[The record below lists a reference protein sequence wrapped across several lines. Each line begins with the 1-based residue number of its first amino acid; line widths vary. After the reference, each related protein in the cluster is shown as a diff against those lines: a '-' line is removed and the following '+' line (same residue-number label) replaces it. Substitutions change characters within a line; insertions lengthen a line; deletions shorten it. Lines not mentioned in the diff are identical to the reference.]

1 MRVLYFLYFGALGS
15 YWTYLNVYYQEIGL
29 SGTQIGLVNTLA
41 PLVAIFSATM
51 WGIVNDRLSRPRVVL
66 RITIPGVLVSCLV
79 LSLVHNFYLIIL
91 FACLMSFF
99 ISATIPLMDN
109 TTLRLLGDQSDR
121 YGQYRV
127 TGSFGFIIASFLSGY
142 LYEITGFHAIFYT
155 YIILMALFLLA
166 SSFLPDEPVHI
177 SGSVWGGLNK
187 MMRQPAWL
195 LFAVSSLLLWI
206 SNNGVMNFMSIT
218 VKEMGGSSILIGIV
232 WMASSL
238 IEIPVMLNSKW
249 LLNRFGSTTLIL
261 VSLSVFTLRGA
272 LLALMP
278 APEWAPWI
286 AMLGGLSFSLFWVAS
301 VKYANESAPD
311 HLKATAQGLLFSIM
325 NLGGMIGSLNAGWL
339 YDNLGFRGLFW
350 TMSIVSALGL
360 AVFLF
365 GRFALARRA
374 GADASA
380 G

>member
-1 MRVLYFLYFGALGS
+1 ML
-15 YWTYLNVYYQEIGL
+15 T
-29 SGTQIGLVNTLA
+29 T
-41 PLVAIFSATM
+41 
-51 WGIVNDRLSRPRVVL
+51 SR
-66 RITIPGVLVSCLV
+66 
-79 LSLVHNFYLIIL
+79 
-91 FACLMSFF
+91 
-99 ISATIPLMDN
+99 
-109 TTLRLLGDQSDR
+109 
-121 YGQYRV
+121 
-127 TGSFGFIIASFLSGY
+127 
-142 LYEITGFHAIFYT
+142 
-155 YIILMALFLLA
+155 
-166 SSFLPDEPVHI
+166 
-177 SGSVWGGLNK
+177 
-187 MMRQPAWL
+187 
-195 LFAVSSLLLWI
+195 
-206 SNNGVMNFMSIT
+206 
-218 VKEMGGSSILIGIV
+218 
-232 WMASSL
+232 
-238 IEIPVMLNSKW
+238 
-249 LLNRFGSTTLIL
+249 LLNRFGSTALL
-261 VSLSVFTLRGA
+261 VISLCVFVVRGA

-311 HLKATAQGLLFSIM
+311 HLKSTAQGLLFSIM